1 MRSVIGATLVLAV
14 LPGVG
19 FAQNEAA
26 LRAAFEGRT
35 VTVRVDMPATSQGI
49 DVYPLEQ
56 MPVNFRDVAQR
67 IKDNGTA
74 LRMGQQIT
82 ITKVVIKGTSHVEF
96 QLGGGGYGTFGD
108 YMSSSNSA
116 TAVSANETAQEK
128 ALRDEIKVTTDA
140 AKKKQMQKEL
150 DGLRSA
156 RERENRRAEAEA
168 SQANEA
174 REANLRVRRID
185 SGSRFNVRYRHGMP
199 TAATTPEG
207 VMRALAQYL
216 DFTGVPGAPVAVASA
231 QDAGGATS
239 AAAHAVNPG
248 SQGVPASV
256 QVAEAAPAAG
266 IAGLRKGLTIREVE
280 TLLGPAATAGE
291 VQEGSM
297 TVMKR
302 TYVVEGRKVAA
313 SFVSGVLIDFSITP
327 Q

>member
-1 MRSVIGATLVLAV
+1 
-14 LPGVG
+14 
-19 FAQNEAA
+19 
-26 LRAAFEGRT
+26 
-35 VTVRVDMPATSQGI
+35 MPATSKGV

-74 LRMGQQIT
+74 VRMGQQVM
-82 ITKVVIKGTSHVEF
+82 ITKVVIKGTSHIEL

-108 YMSSSNSA
+108 HLSSSSSA
-116 TAVSANETAQEK
+116 TAVSANETGEEK

-140 AKKKQMQKEL
+140 AKKKQLQRQL

-185 SGSRFNVRYRHGMP
+185 AGSRFNVRYRHGMP
-199 TAATTPEG
+199 TDATTPEG

-216 DFTGVPGAPVAVASA
+216 DFTGVPGAPVAVASPS
-231 QDAGGATS
+231 GAMDRGSAVAASPAVSPGSQGVS
-239 AAAHAVNPG
+239 AARANPG
-248 SQGVPASV
+248 SQGTPAPT
-256 QVAEAAPAAG
+256 QTPEAAPVAG
-266 IAGLRKGLTIREVE
+266 VAGLRKGLTVREVE
-280 TLLGPAATAGE
+280 TLLGPAATAAE

-297 TVMKR
+297 TVTKR
-302 TYVVEGRKVAA
+302 TYAVEGRKVAA